1 VAVVTVEEISG
12 RAAFKRFFEFP
23 YLEFRE
29 EPRWSAPVVAY
40 ERKRLDPHHPY
51 FDQGDGEYFLAR
63 RMGKVAGR
71 IAAHIADRDVE
82 RGDKRGWFGFFDTVD
97 DAAVVEALVG
107 AAREWLGDHGCT
119 TINGLASFTAGE
131 ELGILV
137 EGFDVAGTT
146 GRPWHPPWYAAHLEA
161 AGLTRVPDADHPT
174 WRLSCERPGIQ
185 RPPGHLNARASTDPW
200 SGGVDVVGRFV
211 DPRIVL
217 PGIVAV
223 PDLTP
228 ARNSA
233 IAMARRAKRNDWE
246 GCTIVAID
254 GDPAVYVPD
263 LLKAAAGAGY
273 QWVVSPWS
281 PDPDAAPE
289 TRHGRYELGL

>member
-1 VAVVTVEEISG
+1 MAVVSVEEISG

-29 EPRWSAPVVAY
+29 EPRWSAPVVAH
-40 ERKRLDPHHPY
+40 ERKRLDAHHSY

-71 IAAHIADRDVE
+71 IAAHVAERDAE
-82 RGDKRGWFGFFDTVD
+82 RGDKRGWFGFFDAVD

-107 AAREWLGDHGCT
+107 AASEWLRDRGCT
-119 TINGLASFTAGE
+119 TINGPASFTAGE

-146 GRPWHPPWYAAHLEA
+146 GRPWHPPWYATHLEA
-161 AGLTRVPDADHPT
+161 AGLTRVPDADHRT
-174 WRLSCERPGIQ
+174 WRLPLSE
-185 RPPGHLNARASTDPW
+185 L
-200 SGGVDVVGRFV
+200 GVDDGAMTPTTTPSSKGVEVVGRFV

-217 PGIVAV
+217 PGIAAV

-263 LLKAAAGAGY
+263 LLKAAANAGY
-273 QWVVSPWS
+273 QWVISPWS
-281 PDPDAAPE
+281 PDPEAAPE